1 MPLSP
6 TLARWLEAQHHDAV
20 HAVDLGLE
28 RASDTE
34 LMEHATDDG
43 RIIVT
48 ADLDYP
54 RLLALTGAAGP
65 CLILFRGGD
74 WSQTA
79 VIARMAQVLDG
90 LKEQDIEQSLLVID
104 RNRIRRRRLPIG

>member
-6 TLARWLEAQHHDAV
+6 TLARWLQAQDHDAV
-20 HAVDLGLE
+20 HAVDLGLG

-34 LMEHATDDG
+34 LMERATNDG

-54 RLLALTGAAGP
+54 RLLALAGAVEP
-65 CLILFRGGD
+65 SLILFRGGD
-74 WSQTA
+74 WSETA
-79 VIARMAQVLDG
+79 VIARLAQVLKG

-104 RNRIRRRRLPIG
+104 RNRTRRRRLPIG